1 MCFIWQVN
9 LLITLPCRIFFVP
22 VTSRM
27 MPGFPTTKNLF
38 AMLFTSQSWTQVFT
52 KGTSILTQ
60 ALLFLDI

>member
-52 KGTSILTQ
+52 KGTFILTQ